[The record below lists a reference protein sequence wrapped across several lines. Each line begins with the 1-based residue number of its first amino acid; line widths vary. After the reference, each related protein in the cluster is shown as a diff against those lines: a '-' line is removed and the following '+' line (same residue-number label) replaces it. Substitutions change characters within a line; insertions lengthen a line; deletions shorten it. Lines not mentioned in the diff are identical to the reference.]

1 VAANGRTS
9 MRMEKMKIASSWNYL
24 GIQVTITVDQIVE
37 KGTISYLN
45 QIKTVA
51 TMDMRVLKRMA
62 ELAIDKEK
70 DDRNLYN
77 NGD

>member
-1 VAANGRTS
+1 
-9 MRMEKMKIASSWNYL
+9 MKIASSWTYREVP
-24 GIQVTITVDQIVE
+24 ITATVDQIVE

>member
-1 VAANGRTS
+1 
-9 MRMEKMKIASSWNYL
+9 MKIASSWNYL
-24 GIQVTITVDQIVE
+24 GIQVTVTVDQIVE

-51 TMDMRVLKRMA
+51 TMDMRVLKHMA

-70 DDRNLYN
+70 DDRALYN

>member
-1 VAANGRTS
+1 
-9 MRMEKMKIASSWNYL
+9 MKIASSWTYREVP
-24 GIQVTITVDQIVE
+24 ITATVDQIVE

-70 DDRNLYN
+70 DDRALYN